1 MIDSKLKRRPRNCYL
16 YRMLATMLRNPRL
29 EYNTG
34 LSHLQ
39 LTGGGI
45 GIGISSLLLAASAGN
60 IAPLPRAH
68 VSGLTD
74 LPSSP
79 PALALLGFV
88 ALLALLVRSQSCHP
102 SGPASRLKIMTR
114 TAGRIRTAKKPPVL
128 PTPESIAK
136 PSR

>member
-45 GIGISSLLLAASAGN
+45 AIDISSLLLAASAGN

-79 PALALLGFV
+79 ALALLGFV
-88 ALLALLVRSQSCHP
+88 ALLALLVRSQSCHQARP
-102 SGPASRLKIMTR
+102 PKIMTR
-114 TAGRIRTAKKPPVL
+114 TAGRIRARQKITGTSDTRKHRQ
-128 PTPESIAK
+128 TQ
-136 PSR
+136 